1 MGLLF
6 GASNRLVNL
15 AEPANG
21 ILASATFMDSN
32 GQGFRI
38 QVRQKISFG
47 FEDLPDQSA
56 CVVGTRQ
63 VIAEQGNQ
71 AGLGA
76 ISNHFD
82 GVDEVRALGA
92 QATLV
97 ICDFKARC

>member
-47 FEDLPDQSA
+47 FEDLPEECVRRRNAPSDRGARKPNWSRRDKQS
-56 CVVGTRQ
+56 
-63 VIAEQGNQ
+63 
-71 AGLGA
+71 
-76 ISNHFD
+76 F
-82 GVDEVRALGA
+82 
-92 QATLV
+92 
-97 ICDFKARC
+97 